1 MLLLL
6 LTKQIWV
13 VDISNFTTQN
23 NSNMNFDQ
31 KDILEALSFVIEPD
45 LKKDIVDL
53 NLVSNV
59 KSEGNKISFDLQIN
73 NPAMHNKKRITEACE
88 LHLNRVLKTEI
99 ELNISITPI
108 PKAPETPKSSKVLP
122 NVKNIIAIA
131 SGKGGVGKSTT
142 TANLAV
148 ALAQK
153 GYKVGLVDADI
164 YGPSMPLMFNVED
177 EKPMPIEVNGRNM
190 IKPVES
196 YGVKLLSIGF
206 FANTDQAVVWRG
218 PMATKALTQLF
229 TEANWGELD
238 YMLIDLPPGTGDIH
252 LSLVQTVPVTGAVI
266 VSTPQKMALI
276 DARKAVGMFKLEQI
290 NVPVLGMIE
299 NMAYFTPAELPN
311 NKYYI
316 FGENG
321 LKDLAAEQNLPL
333 LGEIP
338 LVQSVREA
346 GDAGRPAVLQE
357 NTPQAKAFMEFA
369 DNVIAQINLRNEKL
383 DPTKKVEITN
393 MNGCS
398 TK

>member
-1 MLLLL
+1 
-6 LTKQIWV
+6 V

-229 TEANWGELD
+229 TEADWGELD

-369 DNVIAQINLRNEKL
+369 DNVIAQVNLRNEKL

>member
-1 MLLLL
+1 M
-6 LTKQIWV
+6 
-13 VDISNFTTQN
+13 SFEE
-23 NSNMNFDQ
+23 
-31 KDILEALSFVIEPD
+31 KDILSALSFVIEPD
-45 LKKDIVDL
+45 LKKDIVAL

-59 KSEGNKISFDLQIN
+59 KSEGNTVSFDLQIS
-73 NPAMHNKKRITEACE
+73 NPAMHNKKRIIEACE
-88 LHLNRVLKTEI
+88 LHLNRVLETTI
-99 ELNISITPI
+99 TVNATITPI
-108 PKAPETPKSSKVLP
+108 PKAPETPASNNPLP

-177 EKPMPIEVNGRNM
+177 EKPMPIDVNGKSK

-218 PMATKALTQLF
+218 PMATRALTQLF
-229 TEANWGELD
+229 TEADWGELD

-276 DARKAVGMFKLEQI
+276 DARKAVGMFNLEQI

-299 NMAYFTPAELPN
+299 NMAYFTPAELPD

-321 LKDLAAEQNLPL
+321 LKDLATEQNLPL

-357 NTPQAKAFMEFA
+357 NTPQAQAFMSFA
-369 DNVIAQINLRNEKL
+369 DKVVEQVDRRNEEL
-383 DPTKKVEITN
+383 AATKKVEITN
-393 MNGCS
+393 MDGCS

>member
-1 MLLLL
+1 M
-6 LTKQIWV
+6 
-13 VDISNFTTQN
+13 SFEE
-23 NSNMNFDQ
+23 
-31 KDILEALSFVIEPD
+31 KDILSALSFVLEPD
-45 LKKDIVDL
+45 LKKDIVAL

-59 KSEGNKISFDLQIN
+59 KSEGNTVSFDLQIT
-73 NPAMHNKKRITEACE
+73 NPAMHNKKRIVEACE
-88 LHLNRVLKTEI
+88 LHLSRVLETEVTV
-99 ELNISITPI
+99 NATITPI
-108 PKAPETPKSSKVLP
+108 PKAPETPASNNPLP

-164 YGPSMPLMFNVED
+164 YGPSMPLMFNVEN
-177 EKPMPIEVNGRNM
+177 EKPMPIEVNGKNK

-218 PMATKALTQLF
+218 PMATRALTQLF
-229 TEANWGELD
+229 TEAEWGELD

-276 DARKAVGMFKLEQI
+276 DARKAVGMFNLEQI

-299 NMAYFTPAELPN
+299 NMAYFTPAELPD

-321 LKDLAAEQNLPL
+321 LKDLATEQNLPL

-357 NTPQAKAFMEFA
+357 NTPQAQAFLSFA
-369 DNVIAQINLRNEKL
+369 DKVIEQVDIRNEQL
-383 DPTKKVEITN
+383 EATKKVE
-393 MNGCS
+393 
-398 TK
+398 